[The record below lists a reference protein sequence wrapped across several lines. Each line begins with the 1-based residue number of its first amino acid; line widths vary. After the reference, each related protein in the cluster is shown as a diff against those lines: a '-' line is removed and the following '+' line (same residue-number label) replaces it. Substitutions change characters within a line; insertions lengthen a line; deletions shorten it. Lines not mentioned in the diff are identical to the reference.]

1 MAAQQPSSNPSGRA
15 HVRKTPA
22 EVSAGHAAAQIR
34 LKEEAAA
41 RRAVSTGS
49 PRASG
54 ISRLGHGHR
63 SGRSG

>member
-1 MAAQQPSSNPSGRA
+1 MSAHQPASNPAGRPKA
-15 HVRKTPA
+15 RKTAA
-22 EVSAGHAAAQIR
+22 EVSAGHAAAQVR
-34 LKEEAAA
+34 LKQEAAA

-63 SGRSG
+63 PGRG

>member
-1 MAAQQPSSNPSGRA
+1 MPAQQPPSKPAGRPNQ
-15 HVRKTPA
+15 RKTPA
-22 EVSAGHAAAQIR
+22 EVSAGHAAAQVR

-63 SGRSG
+63 SGRS

>member
-1 MAAQQPSSNPSGRA
+1 VAAQQPSSNPSGR

-54 ISRLGHGHR
+54 ISRLGHGGHR
-63 SGRSG
+63 SGRG

>member
-1 MAAQQPSSNPSGRA
+1 MPAQQPPSNPAGRTN
-15 HVRKTPA
+15 VRKTPA
-22 EVSAGHAAAQIR
+22 EVSAGHAAAQVR
-34 LKEEAAA
+34 LKQEAAA

-63 SGRSG
+63 SGRG